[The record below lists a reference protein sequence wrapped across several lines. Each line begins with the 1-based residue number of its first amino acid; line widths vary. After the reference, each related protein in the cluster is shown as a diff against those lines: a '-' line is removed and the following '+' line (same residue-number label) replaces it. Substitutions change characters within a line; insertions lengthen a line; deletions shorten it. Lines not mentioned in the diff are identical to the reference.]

1 MLHWELKILF
11 SILSCSATEQWGRAV
26 LPIDGSTHAVPLPI
40 MINNVFVA
48 LVSMLSSD
56 VPDIVMTPY
65 WTNTDANNI
74 YITTDY
80 EIGHSYYGNG
90 QNIVAWI
97 LLSE

>member
-1 MLHWELKILF
+1 M
-11 SILSCSATEQWGRAV
+11 V
-26 LPIDGSTHAVPLPI
+26 
-40 MINNVFVA
+40 NNVFVA

-80 EIGHSYYGNG
+80 EIGHSYSGNG